1 MGDVETEGVEPSVL
15 DAIALEDAEPDTEGR
30 LEEILALTE
39 EGAPLDVTVADVL
52 AARLPML
59 VRGTHEEDGG
69 AGCASGVTGW
79 PWKKVDVP

>member
-1 MGDVETEGVEPSVL
+1 MGQRRARTRQR
-15 DAIALEDAEPDTEGR
+15 AIVADLGSDMQNLTR
-30 LEEILALTE
+30 SEEILALTE
-39 EGAPLDVTVADVL
+39 EGAPLDVSDADML

-59 VRGTHEEDGG
+59 VRDTQEEDEG